1 MDKTYVEIDDDLK
14 SYSTLTAAHGQ
25 IRRTSGHKKN
35 IKAFIQWTRDQIRL
49 GIDPITVRFPV
60 ANALDFIKRYKH
72 HDAYVKKS
80 KTITETAKSDNFMD
94 KLKWI
99 EWYPTFINFLR
110 AIPVRNGIPLS
121 YICRPTSAIVPT
133 TSYGDFI
140 DEYVDK
146 SSLTKKSYILTS
158 LSSHRSIQ
166 WQKPRW
172 YIMPRR
178 TTEDSISSH

>member
-1 MDKTYVEIDDDLK
+1 MKVSCLTYFYLTRFPTANVSFKLDDDLK
-14 SYSTLTAAHGQ
+14 SYSTLTVAHGQ
-25 IRRTSGHKKN
+25 IRLTPGIKKN

-80 KTITETAKSDNFMD
+80 KTITEMAKPEHFTD

-99 EWYPTFINFLR
+99 HWYPTFINFPR
-110 AIPVRNGIPLS
+110 AIPGRNGIPLS
-121 YICRPTSAIVPT
+121 YICMQERTIVPT
-133 TSYGDFI
+133 TVYGDFI

-146 SSLTKKSYILTS
+146 APLTGQAYFT
-158 LSSHRSIQ
+158 
-166 WQKPRW
+166 
-172 YIMPRR
+172 
-178 TTEDSISSH
+178 DAA